1 MKKNTRIQSLLR
13 KKIGILDGAVGTLL
27 QQQGMPAGVSPEVWA
42 FQHKEV
48 LSRIHHQYVQAGSD
62 IIYSCT
68 FGANRL
74 KLAHYYNGNIRQLN
88 AALVRIAK
96 KAAGNQAFIAGDIG
110 PTGQFIKP
118 FGTMD
123 FDEAVDVYKEQV
135 RGLLEGG
142 ADVLVIETMMDIQEA
157 RAALIAVREVTDV
170 FTMVTMT
177 YEKDGRTLNGT
188 DPVTALITLQSL
200 GADAVGCNCSTGPEN
215 MLHFITSMKPYAT
228 VPLVAKPNAGV
239 PRLEQSGT
247 VFDMDPRRFASY
259 AKEFVQKGVN
269 LLGGC
274 CGTTPAHIRELTK
287 RLNGRKPVMPVRE
300 SLAALSST
308 QHSVILEENRPFLI
322 IGERINPTGKKPL
335 QEALSQGQF
344 SLVRTMAKEQE
355 AAGAE
360 VLDIN
365 VGMPGIDE
373 KKMMLQALSLVATST
388 VLPVAVDSAYP
399 DVVAAAL
406 RAYPGRALVN
416 SVSGEQAKMKKL
428 FPQVKK
434 YGAMAILLPLRD
446 KELPVTM
453 LRRKE
458 IILSLCKCAQQYGL
472 SKDDLI
478 VDALCMTISADPMA
492 AIETLKTIAWCT
504 DILRCRTSIGISNVS
519 FGMPQRSWVNAAF
532 LAMAVTRGLTM
543 AIANPSSKELMHVKM
558 ASDVLRGRDKDSTA
572 FISYFSKNTQPA
584 GAQEKLAVSLSP
596 SERIHRAVMEGN
608 REDIVS
614 YCEDAMKSG
623 VPAADIVQTIM
634 IPAINAVGG
643 LFEKKEYFLPQLIAS
658 AEAMKKAMSYVEP
671 LLESQSAVTR
681 KATVLLATVEGD
693 IHDIGKNIVGL
704 MLKNHGYNV
713 IDLGKDVAKQKVQ
726 DAVQQYQPVIIGL
739 SALMTTTMA
748 AMKDTIEYLRL
759 KGFTGSFVVGGAVL
773 NPSYAEA
780 MQAQYAKD
788 GVDAVRVFERISSSF
803 SPA

>member
-1 MKKNTRIQSLLR
+1 MKKNTRIQTLLR
-13 KKIGILDGAVGTLL
+13 RKIAVLDGAVGTLL
-27 QQQGMPAGVSPEVWA
+27 QQQGMPAGVSPETWA
-42 FQHKEV
+42 LQHKDV
-48 LSRIHHQYVQAGSD
+48 LARIHQQYVHAGSD

-68 FGANRL
+68 FGANRR
-74 KLAHYYNGNIRQLN
+74 KLAHYYTGNIRQLN
-88 AALVRIAK
+88 ASLVRIAK
-96 KAAGNQAFIAGDIG
+96 KAAGIQAFVAGDIG
-110 PTGQFIKP
+110 PTGEFVKP

-123 FDEAVDVYKEQV
+123 FDEAVDIYKEQI

-142 ADVLVIETMMDIQEA
+142 VDALVIETMMDIQEA
-157 RAALIAVREVTDV
+157 RAALIAVRELTDI

-215 MLHFITSMKPYAT
+215 MLHFIASMKPYAT
-228 VPLVAKPNAGV
+228 VPLVAKPNAGM
-239 PRLEQSGT
+239 PRLEKNGT

-269 LLGGC
+269 LMGGC
-274 CGTTPAHIRELTK
+274 CGTTPAHIRELSK
-287 RLNGRKPVMPVRE
+287 RLNGKKPILPVRE
-300 SLAALSST
+300 SLAALSSA
-308 QHSVILEENRPFLI
+308 QHSVIFEDDRPFLI
-322 IGERINPTGKKPL
+322 IGERINPTGKKAL

-344 SLVRTMAKEQE
+344 SLVRTMAKEQQS
-355 AAGAE
+355 AGAE
-360 VLDIN
+360 VLDVN

-373 KKMMLQALSLVATST
+373 KKLMLQALGVVVTST
-388 VLPVAVDSAYP
+388 PLPVAVDSANS
-399 DVVAAAL
+399 DVVSAAL
-406 RAYPGRALVN
+406 RVYPGRALVN
-416 SVSGEQAKMKKL
+416 SVSGEQAKMKRL

-434 YGAMAILLPLRD
+434 YGAMAIILPLRD

-478 VDALCMTISADPMA
+478 VDALCMTISADPRA

-519 FGMPQRSWVNAAF
+519 FGMPQRPWVNAAF
-532 LAMAVTRGLTM
+532 LAMAATKGLTM
-543 AIANPSSKELMHVKM
+543 AIANPSSKEFMNMKM
-558 ASDVLRGRDKDSTA
+558 AIDVLRGKDKDSTA
-572 FISYFSKNTQPA
+572 FISYFSKNAQA
-584 GAQEKLAVSLSP
+584 GGPEKTAVSLTPTEKVS
-596 SERIHRAVMEGN
+596 RAVMEGN
-608 REDIVS
+608 REDIVA
-614 YCEDAMKSG
+614 YCEEALKSG
-623 VPAADIVQTIM
+623 VSAADIVQTVM

-643 LFEKKEYFLPQLIAS
+643 LYEKKEYFLPQLIAS
-658 AEAMKKAMSYVEP
+658 AEAMKKAMAHVEP
-671 LLESQSAVTR
+671 LLKSQSVAAR
-681 KATVLLATVEGD
+681 KAMVLLATVEGD

-704 MLKNHGYNV
+704 MLKNQGYDV
-713 IDLGKDVAKQKVQ
+713 TDLGKDVSKQSIY
-726 DAVQQYQPVIIGL
+726 DAVLRHQPSIIGL

-748 AMKDTIEYLRL
+748 VMKDTIEYLRQ

-773 NPSYAEA
+773 NQSYAEG
-780 MQAQYAKD
+780 MQAYYAKD
-788 GVDAVRVFERISSSF
+788 GVDAVRVFERISSSS